1 MGITP
6 EEFNKNVEDMRIE
19 MKHLKSEVRK
29 AYNKLSKQQATE
41 ALIHEAVE
49 EALKGVKVSASP
61 SLKTKEKRP
70 KSSKN
75 TPEAWL
81 CLSDWQVG
89 KVTETYNSQIAAR
102 RVHQLT
108 NQAAD
113 LLRKEKPKVLHIILQ
128 GDMVEGEAIFAGQP
142 FEIDDDLWTQAVKT
156 VPQLITH
163 VITKL
168 SPLVPKIKVAC
179 VHGNHGRSGFKG
191 GGHSRKTNW
200 DLVSYNTA
208 KLMCQVA
215 GVKNMAWD
223 ISETWFV
230 KQKVAGNG
238 IVCVHGDQISG
249 GTPFNVG
256 AIFKKAMGWKLLI
269 EDWKF
274 LSVGHYHTH
283 ASGELNKD
291 AYFFLSGSTE
301 TDNEFARERLAQG
314 GLALQRMCFFNRKGL
329 MSEHLLRLN

>member
-6 EEFNKNVEDMRIE
+6 EEFNKNVEDMRVE

-61 SLKTKEKRP
+61 NLKTKEKRP

-142 FEIDDDLWTQAVKT
+142 FEIDDDLWTQSVKT

-179 VHGNHGRSGFKG
+179 VHGNHG
-191 GGHSRKTNW
+191 
-200 DLVSYNTA
+200 
-208 KLMCQVA
+208 
-215 GVKNMAWD
+215 KNMEWD

-238 IVCVHGDQISG
+238 IVCVHGDQIAG

-314 GLALQRMCFFNRKGL
+314 GLALQRLCFFNRKGL
-329 MSEHLLRLN
+329 ISEHLLKLN